1 MKSPL
6 LSDVKA
12 ATALE
17 FALLAP
23 VFVAFI
29 MGIAQLGLVFSANAG
44 LNNALAEGA
53 RHATLFPRPTAQ
65 DVRTRINAGR
75 FGLDPA
81 GLTVPAVDYN
91 VTASPNFAEIRMSY
105 TTRLNFILFQTPVT
119 LTQTRK
125 VYLQPLP
132 QSGPLIAL

>member
-1 MKSPL
+1 MTKRL
-6 LSDVKA
+6 LTDAKA

-23 VFVAFI
+23 AFI
-29 MGIAQLGLVFSANAG
+29 AFIIGILQLGLVFSANAG

-53 RHATLFPRPTAQ
+53 RHATLFPRPTPAE
-65 DVRTRINAGR
+65 VRTRIDAAR

-81 GLTVPAVDYN
+81 GLAVPAVDY
-91 VTASPNFAEIRMSY
+91 VTTASPNFAAIRMSY

-132 QSGPLIAL
+132 ET